1 MHLLNLKCSL
11 GCNSDDDQHH
21 IFENCEVLK
30 SHLHINMYDY
40 IYLDKEKQKEA
51 ISLFT
56 TLEER
61 RKAILAQPADIQLG
75 VGAHGCAMGR
85 LAS

>member
-1 MHLLNLKCSL
+1 
-11 GCNSDDDQHH
+11 
-21 IFENCEVLK
+21 
-30 SHLHINMYDY
+30 MYDY

-56 TLEER
+56 TLEEI

-75 VGAHGCAMGR
+75 LGAHGCAMGR
-85 LAS
+85 LVS